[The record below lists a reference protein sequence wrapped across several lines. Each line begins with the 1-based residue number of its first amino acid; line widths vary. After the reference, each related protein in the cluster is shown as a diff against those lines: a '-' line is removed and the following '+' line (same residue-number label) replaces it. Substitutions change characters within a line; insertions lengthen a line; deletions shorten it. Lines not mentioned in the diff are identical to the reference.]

1 METPVIDRGEVMA
14 ALGRGQGVALVMAL
28 NDWAYQAAHI
38 PGSVRCDGP
47 APLSRDDEIIVYCAG
62 AACQAS
68 RVVARRLAREGYRK
82 VRRYAGGL
90 ADWAAAGLPLEG
102 ALAV

>member
-14 ALGRGQGVALVMAL
+14 ALARGKEVTLVMAL
-28 NDWAYQAAHI
+28 NEWAYQAAHI
-38 PGSVRCDGP
+38 PGSVRCEGG
-47 APLSRDDEIIVYCAG
+47 ATLSPEDEIIVYCTG

-68 RVVARRLAREGYRK
+68 RVVARRLARQGYRK

-90 ADWAAAGLPLEG
+90 EDWAAAGYPLEG
-102 ALAV
+102 ARVA